1 MGVDA
6 VTKINDDTYVLGVI
20 KIYSHFLFVVSV
32 VLKKVE
38 LLKILKV
45 IESNAVALKILTI
58 MQLSETNSLVSPYYT
73 LFFSRKWILRFS
85 EVALISVHC
94 NFVIGCIAIPRE
106 YWPWKT
112 ANTAENICLL
122 VKSDSK
128 NTKAERKVRSGR
140 FYQPFGFPKANLGL
154 LARKQAHSPDVNR
167 KTTSSTTQKL

>member
-58 MQLSETNSLVSPYYT
+58 MQLS
-73 LFFSRKWILRFS
+73 
-85 EVALISVHC
+85 
-94 NFVIGCIAIPRE
+94 
-106 YWPWKT
+106 
-112 ANTAENICLL
+112 
-122 VKSDSK
+122 
-128 NTKAERKVRSGR
+128 
-140 FYQPFGFPKANLGL
+140 
-154 LARKQAHSPDVNR
+154 
-167 KTTSSTTQKL
+167 